1 METEKDYKPE
11 IIKTDE
17 DLDKALVL
25 IESLIDRQNNGELN
39 LSSVIDP
46 IASSIETYESKY
58 QVETC
63 SGVEMLEF
71 LMKQNNHKPRDL
83 QNITPPLELEKILSG
98 VKDLDDSLIYAL
110 ALKYH
115 VSPVLFVK

>member
-1 METEKDYKPE
+1 METKKDYKPE

-25 IESLIDRQNNGELN
+25 IESLIDRQNNGELH
-39 LSSVIDP
+39 LTSVIDSV
-46 IASSIETYESKY
+46 ASSIAKYEGKY

-71 LMKQNNHKPRDL
+71 LMEQNHHKPRDL

-98 VKDLDDSLIYAL
+98 EKDLDDSLIYAL
-110 ALKYH
+110 SLKYH
-115 VSPVLFVK
+115 VSPALFVM